1 MVSIKINIDNYLD
14 NKLNPISYHI
24 GRILLGLYFILPGLA
39 GKQEDRG

>member
-14 NKLNPISYHI
+14 NKLNPTPYHI
-24 GRILLGLYFILPGLA
+24 GRILLGFYFILPGLA

>member
-1 MVSIKINIDNYLD
+1 MVSIKSNINSYFD